1 MNPLQIYRRRIIPSE
16 CILLKD
22 DEIIRADDEVV
33 ITKWNTLHPKHDFSH
48 GCSCYFLKQGIKV
61 SKFYRADNSL
71 LYWYCDIVDYAF
83 DSAENTLI
91 VTDLLADVIVY
102 PNGSVKVMD
111 LDELA
116 DALDRGLISASLMSL
131 CLKRLNSLLTLIYRD
146 KFDRLQSCLDSNSL

>member
-146 KFDRLQSCLDSNSL
+146 KFDRLQSCLDNNSL